1 MKGSP
6 MFKWSDLSKFPYL
19 LIDEESGLFVAI
31 VGELD
36 GTVEEL
42 RQVEADA
49 RVPIAHQVVVVLW

>member
-1 MKGSP
+1 